1 MDHQVLHH
9 RLLSLA
15 NVNQRG
21 YRDGD
26 TVSPYVDM

>member
-1 MDHQVLHH
+1 MGHQVLHH

-21 YRDGD
+21 HRDGD
-26 TVSPYVDM
+26 TVLPCMDM